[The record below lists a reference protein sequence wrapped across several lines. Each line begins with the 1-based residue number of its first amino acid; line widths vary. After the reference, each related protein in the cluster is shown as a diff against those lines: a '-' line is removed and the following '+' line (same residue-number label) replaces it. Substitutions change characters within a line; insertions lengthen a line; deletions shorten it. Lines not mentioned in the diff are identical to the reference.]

1 MLGIKALKTSGSDLN
16 LKSVHAAIQ
25 SHWSQSKGLGLGPR
39 AYHLQPCD
47 LGQTPRCSRLPFHKL
62 KMIIILS
69 FRVGLQ
75 ELKYNDTMYVKQ
87 LTAQWHREG
96 IDKKTIF
103 IVVPILH
110 NNWQNLRGHLQTG
123 LSQEQRDF
131 TTSRLAVGLALQRII
146 PTEQNVELAIR
157 QTTLKSNWSN
167 YQLKSVF

>member
-123 LSQEQRDF
+123 LSQEQQ
-131 TTSRLAVGLALQRII
+131 RLYKFQACSGPS
-146 PTEQNVELAIR
+146 PTENFPYWTKCGVGN
-157 QTTLKSNWSN
+157 QTNDFEI
-167 YQLKSVF
+167 QLV